1 MTEQNQTQNQIQNL
15 FFSKDTISGFNKIIH
30 QDQTLHNLSREG
42 KQEIIDLLIKNM
54 KSIYKNID
62 LSKINQTNYP
72 SIFDQ
77 FKKISI
83 SQTINDI
90 KKNNIV
96 SNFQQSSSEL
106 KLQRDF
112 NSNPNKG
119 NLLMDRPENPRNKQ
133 QIIQPKQ
140 PTKLN
145 QQSNLFQGVSADMGN
160 YDSNLD
166 VAFRPIVNN
175 SSEQNAFNNYNT
187 GKISDDVKVRMK
199 SIQESRETELNMRE
213 QRPTTPDFLK
223 PKKTSTRQDDE
234 RSNMSQNNTVN
245 NYSNNNVVPDFKN
258 VNPSQFNSDFNGL
271 SNDAD
276 DNLFSLDNI
285 DRPLIETEIIE
296 DTLSFEDRLKKLQSD
311 RNIISQSSNQQTNQ
325 PAKIDFTDP
334 NISLTQ
340 NTNNIQQQSPPRE
353 QQQQQ
358 NQQREQQLRDQQQ
371 QQLRE
376 QNQQR
381 EQQLRD
387 QQQREQQQQQLREQ
401 NQQREQQQLRDQQQ
415 LLEQR
420 QQSRSHANKLNDLKS
435 SMRSVNI
442 DFKEDT
448 QKLKIL
454 QNKYDELEKM
464 NESLQ
469 NELLEFKKTNS
480 LDKINELKQQIAIEF
495 EELNNKGEDIENKI
509 KSLDTKK
516 IEIEQKL
523 INFNLREMEINKIE
537 SNIKDMLIKHDNL
550 FKSQHLQ
557 LEVSNIENLSS
568 YTWSMEP
575 IKNVT
580 GIKLATYSLPVPR
593 FNIEENKNN
602 ILSFTFNDEVKSVI
616 LNTGKYTID
625 ELISSLDEKIK
636 IINENLSINVNKEQ
650 KIIFESSIST
660 DKINIITTLLS
671 KDNLGF
677 INDTNNAL
685 NKQTH
690 ISENIWDL
698 RIDNKVYLYLNNL
711 SNDIPFGILYFNGE
725 SISQF
730 KFQDPF
736 NLNNLEIIFK
746 DSKGLIYNFYNLPHS
761 LTFIIEKIN

>member
-1 MTEQNQTQNQIQNL
+1 
-15 FFSKDTISGFNKIIH
+15 
-30 QDQTLHNLSREG
+30 
-42 KQEIIDLLIKNM
+42 
-54 KSIYKNID
+54 
-62 LSKINQTNYP
+62 
-72 SIFDQ
+72 
-77 FKKISI
+77 
-83 SQTINDI
+83 
-90 KKNNIV
+90 
-96 SNFQQSSSEL
+96 
-106 KLQRDF
+106 
-112 NSNPNKG
+112 
-119 NLLMDRPENPRNKQ
+119 
-133 QIIQPKQ
+133 
-140 PTKLN
+140 
-145 QQSNLFQGVSADMGN
+145 
-160 YDSNLD
+160 
-166 VAFRPIVNN
+166 
-175 SSEQNAFNNYNT
+175 
-187 GKISDDVKVRMK
+187 
-199 SIQESRETELNMRE
+199 
-213 QRPTTPDFLK
+213 
-223 PKKTSTRQDDE
+223 
-234 RSNMSQNNTVN
+234 
-245 NYSNNNVVPDFKN
+245 
-258 VNPSQFNSDFNGL
+258 
-271 SNDAD
+271 
-276 DNLFSLDNI
+276 
-285 DRPLIETEIIE
+285 
-296 DTLSFEDRLKKLQSD
+296 
-311 RNIISQSSNQQTNQ
+311 
-325 PAKIDFTDP
+325 
-334 NISLTQ
+334 
-340 NTNNIQQQSPPRE
+340 
-353 QQQQQ
+353 
-358 NQQREQQLRDQQQ
+358 
-371 QQLRE
+371 
-376 QNQQR
+376 
-381 EQQLRD
+381 
-387 QQQREQQQQQLREQ
+387 
-401 NQQREQQQLRDQQQ
+401 
-415 LLEQR
+415 
-420 QQSRSHANKLNDLKS
+420 
-435 SMRSVNI
+435 
-442 DFKEDT
+442 
-448 QKLKIL
+448 
-454 QNKYDELEKM
+454 M

-495 EELNNKGEDIENKI
+495 EELNNKGEEIENKI

-516 IEIEQKL
+516 LEIEQKL

-557 LEVSNIENLSS
+557 LEVSNIQNLSS

-602 ILSFTFNDEVKSVI
+602 ILSFTFNDEEKSVT

-636 IINENLSINVNKEQ
+636 TINENLSINVNKEQ